1 MGSSIRMAALAA
13 VALCG
18 YQSADAGFVYTSSNR
33 VVDVSVNNA
42 VVDSQSTTAQG
53 SWYGS
58 ASTQTSSYAGL
69 ATQGSNLSFAA
80 MTFVGAAQLDA
91 SATANI
97 AARSG
102 AQVFFSASGTES
114 IRWIANLAAQA
125 QGSNNTSSIALAV
138 IDLSTNSTV
147 LAFTGPSIGSGSFTV
162 TSGHNYRIDLA
173 ANASATGPVNALANY
188 NVGFFS
194 TVPGPGAMALVG
206 LAGLASRRRR

>member
-42 VVDSQSTTAQG
+42 VVDSQSTAAQG

-91 SATANI
+91 SATAAI
-97 AARSG
+97 AARS
-102 AQVFFSASGTES
+102 AASVFFSSTATES
-114 IRWIANLAAQA
+114 IRWIADLAAQA
-125 QGSNNTSSIALAV
+125 QGANNTSSIALSVFDITANAV
-138 IDLSTNSTV
+138 V
-147 LAFTGPSIGSGSFTV
+147 LAFTGPSIGSGSFNV
-162 TSGHNYRIDLA
+162 TNGHNYRVELA
-173 ANASATGPVNALANY
+173 ANASASGPVNALANY

>member
-58 ASTQTSSYAGL
+58 ASSNTSSYAGL

-91 SATANI
+91 SATAAI
-97 AARSG
+97 AARS
-102 AQVFFSASGTES
+102 AASVFFSSNATES
-114 IRWIANLAAQA
+114 IRWIADLAAQA
-125 QGSNNTSSIALAV
+125 QGANNTSSIALSV
-138 IDLSTNSTV
+138 FDITSNSTV
-147 LAFTGPSIGSGSFTV
+147 LAFTGPSIGSGSFNV
-162 TSGHNYRIDLA
+162 TSGHNYRVELA
-173 ANASATGPVNALANY
+173 ANASAAGPVNALANY